1 MRLSEN
7 FTVEEATRSNKAISL
22 NIDNSLST
30 EKLLNAEYFA
40 KNILQPLRSKIGI
53 PFIISSWYRCPALNK
68 AVGGVSTSAHL
79 SAMAIDF
86 KLYGK
91 TSKQTYDIIL
101 KAINFFNIDYDQL
114 IEERNTKTNSTWVH
128 LGVKK
133 LGNRNQ
139 HFKLEV

>member
-101 KAINFFNIDYDQL
+101 KAIKFLNIDYDQL